1 MKKKKSNSLIINEL
15 DFLSV
20 RAKGLEPPR
29 LTAPDPKSGAAT
41 NYATRAL
48 LLVSECKGREKNGI
62 TKLLSVI
69 LSQKVF

>member
-1 MKKKKSNSLIINEL
+1 MKKKKSNLLIINKL

-41 NYATRAL
+41 NFATRAMH
-48 LLVSECKGREKNGI
+48 LVSECKGR
-62 TKLLSVI
+62 
-69 LSQKVF
+69 

>member
-1 MKKKKSNSLIINEL
+1 MIHKKKVDGFL
-15 DFLSV
+15 DTSTFLSV

-62 TKLLSVI
+62 TKLLS
-69 LSQKVF
+69 LFYPKR